1 MNNQSLRPFAWACK
15 VLAIVGS
22 VVVPLWILHP
32 RWGVNRIADAQ
43 IVGLAVL
50 SLIPNRWLAFSRTSF
65 VTFLLLMLFPFR
77 DFFRISTFSDLD
89 PGSLLGGTIV
99 LSFFF
104 VPLPLSL
111 VLSRVR
117 FLRGDKFT
125 YA

>member
-1 MNNQSLRPFAWACK
+1 MNNQSLKSLAWACK

-32 RWGVNRIADAQ
+32 RWGVNRIADVQ

-50 SLIPNRWLAFSRTSF
+50 SLIPNRWLVFSRISF
-65 VTFLLLMLFPFR
+65 VAFLLLTLFPFR
-77 DFFRISTFSDLD
+77 DFFRISTFSNLDL
-89 PGSLLGGTIV
+89 GSAIGGTIV

-111 VLSRVR
+111 VLSRMR
-117 FLRGDKFT
+117 LLRGDKFM

>member
-1 MNNQSLRPFAWACK
+1 
-15 VLAIVGS
+15 
-22 VVVPLWILHP
+22 
-32 RWGVNRIADAQ
+32 
-43 IVGLAVL
+43 
-50 SLIPNRWLAFSRTSF
+50 
-65 VTFLLLMLFPFR
+65 MLFPFR

-89 PGSLLGGTIV
+89 LGSVLGGTIV

>member
-1 MNNQSLRPFAWACK
+1 MNNQSLKSFAWACK

-32 RWGVNRIADAQ
+32 RWGVNRIADLQ
-43 IVGLAVL
+43 TIGLAVL

-89 PGSLLGGTIV
+89 LGSVLGGTIV